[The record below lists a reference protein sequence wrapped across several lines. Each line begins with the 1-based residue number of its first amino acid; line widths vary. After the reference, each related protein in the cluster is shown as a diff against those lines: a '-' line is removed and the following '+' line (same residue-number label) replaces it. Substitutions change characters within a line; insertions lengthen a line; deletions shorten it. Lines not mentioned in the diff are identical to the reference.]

1 MFKHFIIVRIFL
13 SSSFK
18 ANSLREEGLFEND
31 CLRVFVGAHVRQVLD
46 AGPDVIAD
54 GGEVNVGDLLFV
66 AELLHHRRDR
76 RVVSVV
82 DAREEMVFD
91 LK

>member
-1 MFKHFIIVRIFL
+1 
-13 SSSFK
+13 
-18 ANSLREEGLFEND
+18 
-31 CLRVFVGAHVRQVLD
+31 VLD
-46 AGPDVIAD
+46 AGPDVVAD